1 MFPATL
7 FLVLPIVTT
16 PAMLVLDGPIMHGI
30 IVAAAAALVA
40 VVGFRIRHSELDFL
54 LSVIRP
60 IALVA
65 AIPALWMLIQV
76 LPLGAIGLAHP
87 IWESASA
94 ALGKT
99 TRRQYQY

>member
-30 IVAAAAALVA
+30 IVAAAAGLVA
-40 VVGFRIRHSELDFL
+40 VVGFRIRHGELDFL

-65 AIPALWMLIQV
+65 VIPALWMLIQV

-94 ALGKT
+94 AL
-99 TRRQYQY
+99 RRPLARQYQY